1 MTQFNPVDH
10 PHRRY
15 NPLTGQWILVSPHRA
30 KRPWQ
35 GAQETPAKQVLP
47 AHDPDCF
54 LCAGNV
60 RVTGDKNP
68 DYTGTYVFTNDFA
81 ALMSDTPDAPESHDP
96 LMRCQS
102 ARGTSRVICFSP
114 DHSKTLPELSVAALT
129 EIVKTWQE
137 QTAELGKTYPWVQ
150 VFENKGAAM
159 GCSNPHPHGQIWA
172 NSFLPNEAEREDRLQ
187 KEYFAEQK
195 SPMLV
200 DYVQRELADG
210 SRTVVETE
218 HWLAVVPYWA
228 AWPFETLLLPK
239 AHVLR
244 ITDLTDAQRSD
255 LALALKKLTSRYDN
269 LFYDLVAG
277 FEDLPQLSA
286 ENNCPDFCF
295 YLAETLMVIDHQKKS
310 TRIQAS
316 LFAPNEEEKQR
327 LTARLNELR
336 QQLTEAAPPLP
347 VVSVPHMR
355 CECNQSDEEFG
366 GVVRLLQKAIRAGE
380 IFQVVPSRRF
390 SLPCPSPLAAYYVLK
405 KSNPS
410 PYMFFM
416 QDNDFT
422 LFGASP
428 ESSLKYDATSRQI
441 EIYPIAGTRPR
452 GRRADGSLDRDLDSR
467 IELEMRTDHKEL
479 SEHLMLVDL
488 ARNDLARI
496 CTPGSRYVADLTKVD
511 RYSYVMHLVSRV
523 VGELRHDLDAL
534 HAYRACMN
542 MGTLS
547 GAPKVRAMQL
557 IAEAEGRRRGSYGG
571 AVGYFT
577 AHGDL
582 DTCIVIRSALVENGI
597 ATVQA
602 GAGVVLDSVPQS
614 EADETRNKARAVLR
628 AIATAHHA
636 QETF

>member
-1 MTQFNPVDH
+1 MQTQKPALELLTSNASYRSNPTALFH
-10 PHRRY
+10 
-15 NPLTGQWILVSPHRA
+15 Q
-30 KRPWQ
+30 
-35 GAQETPAKQVLP
+35 
-47 AHDPDCF
+47 
-54 LCAGNV
+54 LCAARPATLLLESADIDSKSDLKSLLLVDSALRITALGDT
-60 RVTGDKNP
+60 VTI
-68 DYTGTYVFTNDFA
+68 T
-81 ALMSDTPDAPESHDP
+81 
-96 LMRCQS
+96 
-102 ARGTSRVICFSP
+102 
-114 DHSKTLPELSVAALT
+114 ALT
-129 EIVKTWQE
+129 E
-137 QTAELGKTYPWVQ
+137 
-150 VFENKGAAM
+150 NGAALLALLDNALPA
-159 GCSNPHPHGQIWA
+159 GVENTLLPDGRELRFPPVSSLLDEDARLCSLSVFDAFRLLQNLVDVPCD
-172 NSFLPNEAEREDRLQ
+172 EREAMFFGGL
-187 KEYFAEQK
+187 FA
-195 SPMLV
+195 
-200 DYVQRELADG
+200 
-210 SRTVVETE
+210 
-218 HWLAVVPYWA
+218 
-228 AWPFETLLLPK
+228 
-239 AHVLR
+239 
-244 ITDLTDAQRSD
+244 
-255 LALALKKLTSRYDN
+255 
-269 LFYDLVAG
+269 YDLVAG
-277 FEDLPQLSA
+277 FEDLPQLTHDRR
-286 ENNCPDFCF
+286 CPDYCF
-295 YLAETLMVIDHQKKS
+295 YLAETLLVIDHQKQQ

-316 LFAPNEEEKQR
+316 LFTPSAEEKDRLLQR
-327 LTARLNELR
+327 IDTLR
-336 QQLTEAAPPLP
+336 QQLDHPAGALP
-347 VVSVPHMR
+347 VEKVEHMR
-355 CECNQSDEEFG
+355 CDCNRSDEEYG
-366 GVVRLLQKAIRAGE
+366 AVVREMQKAIRAGE

-390 SLPCPSPLAAYYVLK
+390 TLPCPSPLAAYEVLK

-428 ESSLKYDATSRQI
+428 ESSLKYDASNRQI

-452 GRRADGSLDRDLDSR
+452 GRRPDGSLDRDLDSR

-523 VGELRHDLDAL
+523 VGELRQDLDVL

-557 IAEAEGRRRGSYGG
+557 IAKAEGTRRGSYGG

-582 DTCIVIRSALVENGI
+582 DTCIVIRSAWVEDGV

-636 QETF
+636 QVTF

>member
-1 MTQFNPVDH
+1 MPTQKPALEL
-10 PHRRY
+10 
-15 NPLTGQWILVSPHRA
+15 LTQ
-30 KRPWQ
+30 
-35 GAQETPAKQVLP
+35 
-47 AHDPDCF
+47 
-54 LCAGNV
+54 
-60 RVTGDKNP
+60 
-68 DYTGTYVFTNDFA
+68 
-81 ALMSDTPDAPESHDP
+81 DAPYRDNPTAVFHQ
-96 LMRCQS
+96 LCG
-102 ARGTSRVICFSP
+102 ARP
-114 DHSKTLPELSVAALT
+114 A
-129 EIVKTWQE
+129 
-137 QTAELGKTYPWVQ
+137 
-150 VFENKGAAM
+150 
-159 GCSNPHPHGQIWA
+159 
-172 NSFLPNEAEREDRLQ
+172 
-187 KEYFAEQK
+187 
-195 SPMLV
+195 
-200 DYVQRELADG
+200 
-210 SRTVVETE
+210 
-218 HWLAVVPYWA
+218 
-228 AWPFETLLLPK
+228 TLLLESADIDSK
-239 AHVLR
+239 DDLKSLLLVDSALR
-244 ITDLTDAQRSD
+244 ITALGDTVTIHALSANGANLLPLLDA
-255 LALALKKLTSRYDN
+255 ALPAGVENEHQPDGRVLRFPAVSQLLDEDARLCSLSVFDAFRIMQELVSVPEN
-269 LFYDLVAG
+269 EREAMFFGGLFAYDLVAG
-277 FEDLPQLSA
+277 FEDLPSLKQDNS
-286 ENNCPDFCF
+286 CPDYCF
-295 YLAETLMVIDHQKKS
+295 YLAETLLVIDHQKKQ

-316 LFAPNEEEKQR
+316 LFTPSEVERSRLLQRNEQ
-327 LTARLNELR
+327 LS
-336 QQLTEAAPPLP
+336 QQLKQTPAALP
-347 VVSVPHMR
+347 VQKIEHMT

-366 GVVRLLQKAIRAGE
+366 TVVRHMQKAIRAGE

-390 SLPCPSPLAAYYVLK
+390 SLPCPSPLAAYQTLK

-428 ESSLKYDATSRQI
+428 ESSLKYDAASRQI

-467 IELEMRTDHKEL
+467 FELEMRTDHKEM

-496 CTPGSRYVADLTKVD
+496 CAPGTRYVADLTKVD
-511 RYSYVMHLVSRV
+511 RYSFVMHLVSRV
-523 VGELRHDLDAL
+523 VGELRNDLDVL

-557 IAEAEGRRRGSYGG
+557 IAKAEGVRRGSYGG

-582 DTCIVIRSALVENGI
+582 DTCIVIRSAYVEDGI

-636 QETF
+636 KEIF

>member
-1 MTQFNPVDH
+1 MQTQKPALELLTDDAVYRENPTALFH
-10 PHRRY
+10 QIC
-15 NPLTGQWILVSPHRA
+15 GA
-30 KRPWQ
+30 RP
-35 GAQETPAKQVLP
+35 A
-47 AHDPDCF
+47 
-54 LCAGNV
+54 
-60 RVTGDKNP
+60 
-68 DYTGTYVFTNDFA
+68 
-81 ALMSDTPDAPESHDP
+81 
-96 LMRCQS
+96 
-102 ARGTSRVICFSP
+102 
-114 DHSKTLPELSVAALT
+114 
-129 EIVKTWQE
+129 
-137 QTAELGKTYPWVQ
+137 
-150 VFENKGAAM
+150 
-159 GCSNPHPHGQIWA
+159 
-172 NSFLPNEAEREDRLQ
+172 
-187 KEYFAEQK
+187 
-195 SPMLV
+195 
-200 DYVQRELADG
+200 
-210 SRTVVETE
+210 
-218 HWLAVVPYWA
+218 
-228 AWPFETLLLPK
+228 TLLLESADIDSK
-239 AHVLR
+239 NDLKSLLLVDSALR
-244 ITDLTDAQRSD
+244 ITALGDTVTINAFTRNGASLLPLLDA
-255 LALALKKLTSRYDN
+255 ALPAGVENTVTPEGRVLRFPAVSALLDEDARLCSLSVFDTFRLLQTLVTVPAN
-269 LFYDLVAG
+269 EREAMFFGGLFAYDLVAG
-277 FEDLPQLSA
+277 FEELPALNQD
-286 ENNCPDFCF
+286 NRCPDYCF
-295 YLAETLMVIDHQKKS
+295 YLAETLLVIDHQKQH

-316 LFAPNEEEKQR
+316 LFTPEATEKAR
-327 LTARLNELR
+327 LTQRIAQLR
-336 QQLTEAAPPLP
+336 DQLHEIPAALP
-347 VVSVPHMR
+347 VESVPSMR
-355 CECNQSDEEFG
+355 CECNQSDDEFG
-366 GVVRLLQKAIRAGE
+366 AVVRNMQKAIRAGE

-390 SLPCPSPLAAYYVLK
+390 SLPCPSPLAAYDVLK

-416 QDNDFT
+416 QDADFT

-511 RYSYVMHLVSRV
+511 RYSFVMHLVSRV

-557 IAEAEGRRRGSYGG
+557 IASAEGSRRGSYGG

-582 DTCIVIRSALVENGI
+582 DTCIVIRSAYVENGI

>member
-1 MTQFNPVDH
+1 MQTQKPALEL
-10 PHRRY
+10 
-15 NPLTGQWILVSPHRA
+15 LTSNAVYR
-30 KRPWQ
+30 
-35 GAQETPAKQVLP
+35 
-47 AHDPDCF
+47 
-54 LCAGNV
+54 
-60 RVTGDKNP
+60 
-68 DYTGTYVFTNDFA
+68 
-81 ALMSDTPDAPESHDP
+81 
-96 LMRCQS
+96 
-102 ARGTSRVICFSP
+102 
-114 DHSKTLPELSVAALT
+114 
-129 EIVKTWQE
+129 
-137 QTAELGKTYPWVQ
+137 
-150 VFENKGAAM
+150 
-159 GCSNPHPHGQIWA
+159 SNPTALFHQLCNNRPA
-172 NSFLPNEAEREDRLQ
+172 
-187 KEYFAEQK
+187 
-195 SPMLV
+195 
-200 DYVQRELADG
+200 
-210 SRTVVETE
+210 
-218 HWLAVVPYWA
+218 
-228 AWPFETLLLPK
+228 TLLLESADIDSK
-239 AHVLR
+239 NDLKSLLLVDSALR
-244 ITDLTDAQRSD
+244 ITALGDTVTIKALSTNGAALLVLLDHALPSGVENTVSEDSRELRFPPVSSLLDEDARLCSLSVFDAFRLLQDLLVIPQDEREAMFFGG
-255 LALALKKLTSRYDN
+255 
-269 LFYDLVAG
+269 LFAYDLVAG
-277 FEDLPQLSA
+277 FEDLPDLTHDRR
-286 ENNCPDFCF
+286 CPDYCF
-295 YLAETLMVIDHQKKS
+295 YLAETLLVIDHQKQQ

-316 LFAPNEEEKQR
+316 LFSDSATEK
-327 LTARLNELR
+327 ARLAQRIDALH
-336 QQLTEAAPPLP
+336 QQLERDAPPLP
-347 VVSVPHMR
+347 VETVEHMR
-355 CECNQSDEEFG
+355 CDTNQSDEEYG
-366 GVVRLLQKAIRAGE
+366 AVVREMQKAIRAGE

-390 SLPCPSPLAAYYVLK
+390 TLPCPSPLAAYDVLK

-416 QDNDFT
+416 QDDDFT

-428 ESSLKYDATSRQI
+428 ESSLKYDASNRQI

-452 GRRADGSLDRDLDSR
+452 GRRPDGSLDRDLDSR
-467 IELEMRTDHKEL
+467 IELDMRTDHKEL

-523 VGELRHDLDAL
+523 VGELRHDLDVL

-557 IAEAEGRRRGSYGG
+557 IAQAEGARRGSYGG

-582 DTCIVIRSALVENGI
+582 DTCIVIRSAWVEDGI

>member
-1 MTQFNPVDH
+1 
-10 PHRRY
+10 
-15 NPLTGQWILVSPHRA
+15 
-30 KRPWQ
+30 
-35 GAQETPAKQVLP
+35 
-47 AHDPDCF
+47 
-54 LCAGNV
+54 
-60 RVTGDKNP
+60 
-68 DYTGTYVFTNDFA
+68 
-81 ALMSDTPDAPESHDP
+81 
-96 LMRCQS
+96 
-102 ARGTSRVICFSP
+102 
-114 DHSKTLPELSVAALT
+114 
-129 EIVKTWQE
+129 
-137 QTAELGKTYPWVQ
+137 
-150 VFENKGAAM
+150 
-159 GCSNPHPHGQIWA
+159 
-172 NSFLPNEAEREDRLQ
+172 
-187 KEYFAEQK
+187 
-195 SPMLV
+195 
-200 DYVQRELADG
+200 
-210 SRTVVETE
+210 
-218 HWLAVVPYWA
+218 
-228 AWPFETLLLPK
+228 
-239 AHVLR
+239 
-244 ITDLTDAQRSD
+244 
-255 LALALKKLTSRYDN
+255 
-269 LFYDLVAG
+269 
-277 FEDLPQLSA
+277 
-286 ENNCPDFCF
+286 DFCF

-316 LFAPNEEEKQR
+316 LFTPNEEEKQR

-336 QQLTEAAPPLP
+336 QQLTETAPPLP
-347 VVSVPHMR
+347 VVSVPHML

-366 GVVRLLQKAIRAGE
+366 GVVRSLQKAIRAGE

-577 AHGDL
+577 ANGDL